1 MNIEELLQTLN
12 FSSVTWQILAPI
24 IFSIAD
30 IITGF
35 AQAIINNNV
44 QSSVM
49 RQGLLHKT
57 LIIVIIIL
65 SFVADLTFSLNF
77 ISKIVCGY
85 VILMET
91 MSILENLGRAGLDLK
106 VLTKILKLDGRRK
119 NKWQN

>member
-30 IITGF
+30 ILTGF
-35 AQAIINNNV
+35 VQAMINNDV

-106 VLTKILKLDGRRK
+106 VLTKILKLDGK
-119 NKWQN
+119 EEE